1 MSVSRRGR
9 GRPGGRRPAAPER
22 GATRLAPMPAIRAL
36 VLASLLGLVTAGLVS
51 CGGGSSDKLIPPR
64 NAAELNNL
72 LDQVT
77 TLADNGSCDTAAHA
91 SDTLIALVQRLP
103 ASVDPRLRRNLLQGI
118 AKLKALSES
127 PNTCQ
132 ALTSAPPPPP
142 TPPPTT
148 TATTP
153 TTQTQTQTTPTT
165 PTTPTDGGTGPP
177 TDTSSTPAPAPKRK
191 H

>member
-1 MSVSRRGR
+1 
-9 GRPGGRRPAAPER
+9 
-22 GATRLAPMPAIRAL
+22 MPAIRAL

-118 AKLKALSES
+118 AKLKALSEN
-127 PNTCQ
+127 PDICKAPTTP
-132 ALTSAPPPPP
+132 LTPPPAPP
-142 TPPPTT
+142 TPT

-165 PTTPTDGGTGPP
+165 PTTPTDGGTEPP